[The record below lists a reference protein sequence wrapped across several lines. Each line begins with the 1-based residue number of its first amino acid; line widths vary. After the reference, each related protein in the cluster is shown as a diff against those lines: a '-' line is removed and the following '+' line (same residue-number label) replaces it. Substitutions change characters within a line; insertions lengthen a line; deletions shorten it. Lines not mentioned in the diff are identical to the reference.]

1 MEVLHTIDIRR
12 LWRIVRKRARVF
24 VLVEAA
30 AIVLALVYGFSIHR
44 TYRAQMK
51 LAPETSSSG
60 ISGNIG
66 SMASMLGMKIGNM
79 SSNDAISPEL
89 YPDVKSSPDFLL
101 GLFDVKV
108 RTLDGKVSTD
118 YKTYL
123 TRYTHAPWWEVLL
136 KKLNPLK
143 RKKDTPAQG
152 AADTHALCLNKKDF
166 QLMKGVDGLISCT
179 VDKKT
184 DVITI
189 SVVDQDPLVAAL
201 MVDSVRTR
209 LQDFITNYRT
219 KKARNDA
226 AHLEQLFE
234 KARKDYR
241 KAQAAY
247 AAYSDAHQEI
257 FLESYKQESENLENE
272 MQVAYNVYSQIS
284 VQLQMAKAKIL
295 ERTPAFTV
303 VEAPLVPVRHIAPR
317 RSVILL
323 MGMFLAF
330 VGTFVWAY
338 GKESGEKKNEN
349 GRTEHADG
357 TTTRDTGEPESASG
371 VPATGTPV

>member
-1 MEVLHTIDIRR
+1 MEVLHTIDIKR
-12 LWRIVRKRARVF
+12 LWHIVTKRIKVF
-24 VLVEAA
+24 ILVETV
-30 AIVLALVYGFSIHR
+30 AIALALVYGFSIHR

-51 LAPETSSSG
+51 LAPETSSG
-60 ISGNIG
+60 GLNGNLG

-79 SSNDAISPEL
+79 SSDDAISPEL

-123 TRYTHAPWWEVLL
+123 TRYTHAPWWDVLFEKLKHL
-136 KKLNPLK
+136 KKDK
-143 RKKDTPAQG
+143 ATPSQG
-152 AADTHALCLNKKDF
+152 AASTHTLCLSKKDYR
-166 QLMKGVDGLISCT
+166 LMKGVDGLISCT

-209 LQDFITNYRT
+209 LQNFITNYRT

-226 AHLEQLFE
+226 AHLERLFE

-247 AAYSDAHQEI
+247 AAYSDAHQEL

-303 VEAPLVPVRHIAPR
+303 VEAPLVPVKHIAPK
-317 RSVILL
+317 RSIILL
-323 MGMFLAF
+323 MWMFFAF
-330 VGTFVWAY
+330 VGTFIWAY
-338 GKESGEKKNEN
+338 SKETGEKKNESGGAEN
-349 GRTEHADG
+349 ASEAPG
-357 TTTRDTGEPESASG
+357 TASKAPETATT
-371 VPATGTPV
+371 V